1 MKAYELRIRS
11 TGEVLKR
18 STDYADILRYMSRG
32 NYSTELYEIT
42 ED

>member
-1 MKAYELRIRS
+1 MKAYELRLRK

-18 STDYADILRYMSRG
+18 STDYGDILRYMANG
-32 NYSTELYEIT
+32 HWPTELYEIV